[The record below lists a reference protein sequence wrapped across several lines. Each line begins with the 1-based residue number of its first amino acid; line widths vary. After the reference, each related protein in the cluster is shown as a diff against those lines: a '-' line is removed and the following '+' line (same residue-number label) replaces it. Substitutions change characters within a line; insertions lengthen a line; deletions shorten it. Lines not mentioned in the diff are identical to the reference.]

1 MYLVFPYRKEMVS
14 LLMMDQLRVGTAK
27 SNETSENEKGP
38 KCCSRT
44 ILIRECGKLC
54 KITLVLLY
62 FSLWLILR
70 TFLTIWSQFDTAIF
84 TSCFNQFFFPLSSQQ
99 PLVFSSAFVGCYDY
113 FSFGFT
119 ALNQSAFNFFK
130 IMSSLGNQ
138 YQYLDPTAEEMD
150 NGFVFSPVSLISSF
164 STIFVKPFFGS
175 HNRWSII
182 I

>member
-1 MYLVFPYRKEMVS
+1 MLF
-14 LLMMDQLRVGTAK
+14 
-27 SNETSENEKGP
+27 ENN
-38 KCCSRT
+38 
-44 ILIRECGKLC
+44 
-54 KITLVLLY
+54 
-62 FSLWLILR
+62 
-70 TFLTIWSQFDTAIF
+70 
-84 TSCFNQFFFPLSSQQ
+84 FNQGVWKVMQDYFGFALFCSVIDIENLLNHLESFWHCHLYLLLQPVFFPLSSQQ